1 MLPFA
6 PFISYQPLAPLMHSA
21 ARERVGLFK
30 SDMARVIRRQRQ
42 LNTFSSPR
50 DSRPQLL
57 DATLGVAQQ
66 ETR

>member
-1 MLPFA
+1 
-6 PFISYQPLAPLMHSA
+6 MHSA